1 MSQAPPSSPPH
12 TLRASTP
19 VPMDT
24 SKSKNDVMVMGE
36 LLKAGKTAVS
46 AAAAAA
52 AAVKSA
58 SDAVYARTSDAEDK
72 VQLAETATRLH
83 KAAVENLHVSQ
94 DATAAAIAV
103 LNPYWRRKADESVLA
118 AERDLFCGEG
128 PLPPSGD
135 EADEA
140 EGRPLTKKVAAAKRE
155 KGRTMKPAP
164 PPEPADPPPPPP
176 SNKIQASDREEMLS
190 EVRQQTPDIYRVSY
204 TGRSTAADLPAEK
217 PSGLSARAWA
227 LYLFEFRAR
236 VEREALHAAAIQ
248 LSANYSWQHIA
259 RRPIPAD
266 MEEEFCRH
274 EENHLQSVGFADIVE
289 KEDRALCELIPG
301 RLPSPYSS
309 LLPHTRTPLPPRHW
323 SEKFG
328 RLSMAFNMKFFPPGE
343 FYYS

>member
-1 MSQAPPSSPPH
+1 MSQAPPNSPPH

-24 SKSKNDVMVMGE
+24 SKNGVMVMGE

-58 SDAVYARTSDAEDK
+58 SDAVYAKTSDAEDK
-72 VQLAETATRLH
+72 VRLAETATRLH
-83 KAAVENLHVSQ
+83 KAAVESLHVSQ

-103 LNPYWRRKADESVLA
+103 LNPYWRRKADESILA
-118 AERDLFCGEG
+118 AERDLFCSEG
-128 PLPPSGD
+128 PVPLEG
-135 EADEA
+135 ELDEA

-155 KGRTMKPAP
+155 KARTMTPAP
-164 PPEPADPPPPPP
+164 PPEPADPPPPP
-176 SNKIQASDREEMLS
+176 NKTQASGDREEMLS
-190 EVRQQTPDIYRVSY
+190 EVRRQTPDFYCLSY
-204 TGRSTAADLPAEK
+204 SGRSTAADLPAEK
-217 PSGLSARAWA
+217 PPALSARAWA

-248 LSANYSWQHIA
+248 LSANYSWPHIA
-259 RRPIPAD
+259 RRPIPPD

-328 RLSMAFNMKFFPPGE
+328 RLSMALNMKFFPPGE